1 LNRRLLKS
9 HSYFG
14 KKKRHQGG
22 SLEEVEMAA
31 FKRNH
36 AKTFNGIFGAVAAK
50 NAQRLME
57 RAQTANRLAK
67 SLRGRS
73 RRRAYAIKTETLIGL
88 VRAFPEQ
95 TTVVIDSRTPNY
107 VLIKNAQAGFG
118 LHGPEQTFVP
128 SVPARLSNESWPNQ
142 SDRQAA

>member
-1 LNRRLLKS
+1 MAASK
-9 HSYFG
+9 
-14 KKKRHQGG
+14 GG
-22 SLEEVEMAA
+22 VEMAG
-31 FKRNH
+31 RCRGNS
-36 AKTFNGIFGAVAAK
+36 AKTFSEILGTVAGR

-95 TTVVIDSRTPNY
+95 TIVVNDFRTPNY
-107 VLIKNAQAGFG
+107 VLIKNARGGFG
-118 LHGPEQTFVP
+118 LHGPAETFVP
-128 SVPARLSNESWPNQ
+128 NASSRLNNESWRNQ
-142 SDRQAA
+142 SVRQAAA